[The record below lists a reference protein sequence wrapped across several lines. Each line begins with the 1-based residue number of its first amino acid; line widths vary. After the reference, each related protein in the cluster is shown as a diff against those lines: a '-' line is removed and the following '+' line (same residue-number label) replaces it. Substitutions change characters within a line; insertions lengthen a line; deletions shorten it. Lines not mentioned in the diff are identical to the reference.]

1 MARPSQLISVLGRP
15 QMTVRLG
22 ILPLLALT
30 LSACDTMIADR
41 FVIRAPITHP
51 SPAAS
56 AGDILG
62 TTRVAFGDCGLADAD
77 VADFG
82 DSLHWRNP
90 RKPPGFHV
98 MVHSAA
104 DGLQVTLAQDL
115 YGPVGPTDAYRCVQK
130 SLRRRL
136 EDRYGK
142 EGVRMRS

>member
-1 MARPSQLISVLGRP
+1 
-15 QMTVRLG
+15 MTVRLG
-22 ILPLLALT
+22 VIPVLALT

-41 FVIRAPITHP
+41 FVIRAPVTHP

-56 AGDILG
+56 AGDILA
-62 TTRVAFGDCGLADAD
+62 TTRVAFGDCGLAEAD
-77 VADFG
+77 VTDFG
-82 DSLHWRNP
+82 DSLHWRSP
-90 RKPPGFHV
+90 KKPPGLHV

-104 DGLQVTLAQDL
+104 EGLQVTLAQDL
-115 YGPVGPTDAYRCVQK
+115 FGPIGPTDAYRCVKK